1 MPELESRLRALAE
14 DAVWPAT
21 PDLAAAV
28 AAAPRRRR
36 RAALGRGRAALGRRP
51 AGLGPLVRGLRPAAR
66 RALVVVLA
74 ALLLVPAAA
83 VAFPG
88 ARDDVLEWLG
98 LRDVEVRRVPAP
110 PAGARPEL
118 ERDLGRLVGLEQ
130 ARRDAGFAAAIPAAL
145 GPPDRVRVTGQR
157 ISLIYAPRDGLPAL
171 RGIDA
176 GLILTQSRGG
186 IRGVY
191 LQKLLLGGTD
201 VERVS
206 VGGRLGAFIS
216 GGEHA
221 YLYETP
227 DGEVRQDRPLLAGPT
242 LIWAAG
248 GRVHRLEA
256 VVPRE
261 KALQIGSSVAP

>member
-1 MPELESRLRALAE
+1 MPELETRLRALAE

-28 AAAPRRRR
+28 TAAPRRP
-36 RAALGRGRAALGRRP
+36 RGISG
-51 AGLGPLVRGLRPAAR
+51 VHRPAAR
-66 RALVVVLA
+66 RALAVVLA

-98 LRDVEVRRVPAP
+98 LRDVEIRRVPAP
-110 PAGARPEL
+110 PAGTRPEL
-118 ERDLGRLVGLEQ
+118 EADLGRRVSLAQ
-130 ARRDAGFAAAIPAAL
+130 ARTNAGFAAAIPAAL
-145 GPPDRVRVTGQR
+145 GPPDRVRETGQR

-191 LQKLLLGGTD
+191 LQKLLLGGTR

-206 VGGRLGAFIS
+206 VRGRLGAFIS
-216 GGEHA
+216 GGDHA

-256 VVPRE
+256 AAPRQ
-261 KALQIGSSVAP
+261 KVLQIARSVRP

>member
-1 MPELESRLRALAE
+1 MPELEAQLRALAD

-28 AAAPRRRR
+28 ARVPREPRRLRR
-36 RAALGRGRAALGRRP
+36 RS
-51 AGLGPLVRGLRPAAR
+51 R
-66 RALVVVLA
+66 RALAAALA

-98 LRDVEVRRVPAP
+98 LRDVEIRRVPAP
-110 PAGARPEL
+110 PPGTRPEL
-118 ERDLGRLVGLEQ
+118 EADLGRVVTLARARLE
-130 ARRDAGFAAAIPAAL
+130 AGFAPALPAAL
-145 GPPDRVRVTGQR
+145 GPPDRVRIMGQR
-157 ISLIYAPRDGLPAL
+157 ISLIYAPRPGLPAL
-171 RGIDA
+171 EGVDA

-191 LQKLLLGGTD
+191 LQKLLLGGTT
-201 VERVS
+201 VERVK
-206 VGGRLGAFIS
+206 VRGRLGAFIS

-227 DGEVRQDRPLLAGPT
+227 RGEVREDRALLAGPT
-242 LIWAAG
+242 LVWVGG
-248 GRVHRLEA
+248 GRVHRLETA
-256 VVPRE
+256 AKRAA
-261 KALQIGSSVAP
+261 ALRIARSVGP

>member
-1 MPELESRLRALAE
+1 MPELELQLRALAE

-28 AAAPRRRR
+28 ARAPHE
-36 RAALGRGRAALGRRP
+36 RAGRRGGVL
-51 AGLGPLVRGLRPAAR
+51 ARPGAR
-66 RALVVVLA
+66 RLVIAVLA

-98 LRDVEVRRVPAP
+98 LRDVQIRRVPAP

-118 ERDLGRLVGLEQ
+118 EADLGRRVALAQ
-130 ARRDAGFAAAIPAAL
+130 AEREAGFAAALPAEL
-145 GPPDRVRVTGQR
+145 GEPDRVRVMGQR
-157 ISLIYAPRDGLPAL
+157 ISLLYAARPGMPELDGVA
-171 RGIDA
+171 A

-186 IRGVY
+186 IPGAY
-191 LQKLLLGGTD
+191 LSKLLYSGTN

-206 VGGRLGAFIS
+206 IRGRRGVYIS

-221 YLYETP
+221 YIYETP
-227 DGEVRQDRPLLAGPT
+227 SGRVEEDRSLLAGPT
-242 LIWAAG
+242 VIWVAA
-248 GRVHRLEA
+248 GRVHRLETA
-256 VVPRE
+256 APRAT
-261 KALQIGSSVAP
+261 ALRIARSVRP